1 MSKSKKHTGKHFS
14 FRRLLLRLK
23 GRIVMNRR
31 KFILYSI
38 LRILV
43 LITMVRCFIIGEYE
57 NVGLCLL
64 ALLLFLIPSLAEESL
79 NIQIPF
85 LFEAIIYLFIYAA
98 WILGEIQNYYILI
111 PGWDTMLH
119 TMNGFLCAA
128 VGFSLVDLLNQ
139 RREEFHL
146 SPVYVTIVAF
156 CFSMTVGVIWE
167 FVEFTFDE
175 LFYLDMQKDTIVRTI
190 GTLKLTGA
198 DSQWPL
204 KISDITR
211 TVITTSSG
219 KTVTISGGYLDIGLV
234 DTMKDLFV
242 NFIGALAFSIIGYNY
257 IAKRQEGSIAQ
268 ALQIRRETPE
278 EAQRID
284 SRLDSAQNLTYLQ
297 AKSLEASE
305 LISSVS
311 DSVRR
316 DRGLIRSDADKKT
329 ESSQN
334 SSPADST
341 KQEQTKG
348 AAGTMKEPYVLLQ
361 YRIVITAWIAAL
373 LCVAGIFTLYPIGST
388 IMNILFLVVK
398 TGMLAGLLIFLL
410 TRKTRRQMHG
420 LWIWTLFSI
429 GSCLLSVYRLTLLS
443 SLNSANVRMYLL
455 AIAMD
460 LLLPVILWKM
470 YRAQLRNLQK

>member
-1 MSKSKKHTGKHFS
+1 MSKNKKNAGKHFS
-14 FRRLLLRLK
+14 FRHLLMRLK
-23 GRIVMNRR
+23 GRIAMNRR
-31 KFILYSI
+31 QFILYTI

-64 ALLLFLIPSLAEESL
+64 ALLLFLVPSLAEESF

-139 RREEFHL
+139 RQEEFHL
-146 SPVYVTIVAF
+146 SPIYVTVVAF

-167 FVEFTFDE
+167 FVEFTFDQ

-204 KISDITR
+204 RISGITR
-211 TVITTSSG
+211 TVITTASG
-219 KTVTISGGYLDIGLV
+219 QTFTISGGYLDIGLI

-257 IAKRQEGSIAQ
+257 IAKRQEGSIAR

-278 EAQRID
+278 ETKRIE
-284 SRLDSAQNLTYLQ
+284 SQLDSAQNLSYLQ
-297 AKSLEASE
+297 AKSLEAAE
-305 LISSVS
+305 ILSSVS
-311 DSVRR
+311 GSGRHNRQKVS
-316 DRGLIRSDADKKT
+316 GPKGEKT
-329 ESSQN
+329 RPGNGRCSTENSQI
-334 SSPADST
+334 S
-341 KQEQTKG
+341 
-348 AAGTMKEPYVLLQ
+348 LQ

-373 LCVAGIFTLYPIGST
+373 LCVAGIFALYPIGST
-388 IMNILFLVVK
+388 GMNILFLIVK
-398 TGMLAGLLIFLL
+398 SCMLTGLMIFLFA
-410 TRKTRRQMHG
+410 RNSRRQMHG
-420 LWIWTLFSI
+420 LWIWTLLSI

-443 SLNSANVRMYLL
+443 SLNSANVRIYLL
-455 AIAMD
+455 AIAID
-460 LLLPVILWKM
+460 LVMPVILWKM
-470 YRAQLRNLQK
+470 YRAQLRNIQNNTH